1 MKKSPSQCFG
11 ERNTEG
17 TASSFPTTT
26 TGPQSGLSRRS
37 FIKHVA
43 GAFVTVNVFSLASG
57 IAARASEGT
66 WEPPVGREGW
76 MGAPGVAKARI
87 DGFAKVTGQKIY
99 ARDYHAWDMDGWPGS
114 EAPVMIIR
122 AINVDNVFTGLD
134 LSMLAPDLLPERVI
148 YGEQI
153 EGAVKLKNTIVHDL
167 HLDQVEDK
175 MRAAQKMR
183 LKKNGGAPEAEGIT
197 LPQDFMWPFIVP
209 RGAQAAFYG
218 QPVAFLIF
226 KDRATYLGAKKTIQ
240 FVDSFQQYGAPAKDP
255 VVPPLSPLTNYV
267 RVAGDGPKDVF
278 SYSQNGYDDDYTE
291 KANAYRRQIEQAIND
306 KTASGA
312 WKAFGADFSMRAMD
326 PMFMEPETG
335 LGWYDKSTGTLNLV
349 VGTQSPDGDIGTL
362 LGMFENSEI
371 TVSTVNLF
379 SCYPGGG
386 FGGRDSSVFTL
397 NLGIAA
403 TMSGGS
409 PVRLAYDRFEQF
421 QCGLKRHACEGKT
434 LVAFDKGGKVQ
445 ALTSDMRFDSGGR
458 RNLSPYV
465 AQLAG
470 VCAGGSYNIPQSAIF
485 SEALY
490 STNVSGGSQRGFGG
504 PQAYFIIES
513 LFDEAARDLGV
524 SPFDIRRDNIT
535 GPGDRTVVGGP
546 INQSL
551 QFGTILDMAEADP
564 IWQNRAADAARWE
577 REGLKYGVGFAMSN
591 QAYGTSGDGVL
602 AAVAIDAEGNFTV
615 RTNAVDMGNG
625 SATTLA
631 VVIGETLGANAS
643 RVELGNADLWD
654 ALELEHGSK
663 NGNWSKNNWTPKSV
677 GSSSACLTAFH
688 QVHAAVESAKALF
701 DAGIF
706 PAAQALWGAGASGL
720 TPSDT
725 IWIDGKLNA
734 KDGTLPG
741 LSHKELAAQIMESGG
756 VSGVLGHAY
765 FQETWAK
772 GTFSVQGSSHTWG
785 LDGIALTYG
794 DSHDFT
800 PNYRTSVVPTPEAAS
815 TYVRTVFAPCGNL
828 IGVTVDPRTGDVVMR
843 ASASFLNA
851 GKVHVEGL
859 VSGQSQGGVAMAMGW
874 TLLEDMPPGPEGP
887 ASGDWNLNRYFVA
900 KAKDVPLD
908 QRLITLTP
916 EGEEKTGRGIAEAVM
931 CSVAPAI
938 SNAIYDATG
947 ARMRDLPITP
957 QKMREALNG

>member
-17 TASSFPTTT
+17 TTSSPSIAI
-26 TGPQSGLSRRS
+26 GPQSGLSRRS
-37 FIKHVA
+37 FIKNVA

-66 WEPPVGREGW
+66 WEPPLGRDGW
-76 MGAPGVAKARI
+76 MGPPGVANARI
-87 DGFAKVTGQKIY
+87 DGYAKVTGQKIY
-99 ARDYHAWDMDGWPGS
+99 ARDYHVSDMEGWPGT

-122 AINVDNVFTGLD
+122 AINVDDAFIGLD
-134 LSMLAPDLLPERVI
+134 MSMLPPDLRPERVI
-148 YGEQI
+148 YGEQV
-153 EGAVKLKNTIVHDL
+153 EGKVELTNTIIHDQ
-167 HLDQVEDK
+167 HLDQVEDR
-175 MRAAQKMR
+175 MRAAQKKR
-183 LKKNGGAPEAEGIT
+183 LESDSSTSETEGIT
-197 LPQDFMWPFIVP
+197 LPGDFMWPFIVP
-209 RGAQAAFYG
+209 RGAGAAFYG

-226 KDRATYLGAKKTIQ
+226 KDRATYLGAKKQIQ
-240 FVDSFQQYGAPAKDP
+240 FVDSFQQYGAPVKDP
-255 VVPPLSPLTNYV
+255 LIPPLSPLTNYV
-267 RVAGDGPKDVF
+267 RVAGDGPEDTF
-278 SYSQNGYDDDYTE
+278 SYSQNGYDDNYNE
-291 KANAYRRQIEQAIND
+291 EANNYRRQIEQAIADN
-306 KTASGA
+306 TASST
-312 WKAFGADFSMRAMD
+312 WKAYGSDFSMQAMD
-326 PMFMEPETG
+326 PMFMEPESG
-335 LGWYDKSTGTLNLV
+335 LGWYDASTKTLNLV

-362 LGMFENSEI
+362 LGMFEDSEI
-371 TVSTVNLF
+371 SVSTVNLF

-403 TMSGGS
+403 VMSGGS

-421 QCGLKRHACEGKT
+421 QSGLKRHACTGT
-434 LVAFDKGGKVQ
+434 TQVAFDTTGRVQ
-445 ALTSDMRFDSGGR
+445 ALTSNMQFDSGGR

-470 VCAGGSYNIPQSAIF
+470 VCAGGSYNIPLSAIF

-513 LFDEAARDLGV
+513 LFDEAARDFGV
-524 SPFDIRRDNIT
+524 SPFDIRRTNIT

-546 INQSL
+546 ITQSL
-551 QFGTILDMAEADP
+551 QFGNILDMAEADP
-564 IWQNRAADAARWE
+564 IWQNRAADRARWA
-577 REGLKYGVGFAMSN
+577 REGLSYGVGFAVSN

-602 AAVAIDAEGNFTV
+602 AAVAMDAEGNFTV

-631 VVIGETLGANAS
+631 VVIGETLGANAE

-654 ALELEHGSK
+654 ALQMQYGSK
-663 NGNWSKNNWTPKSV
+663 NGSWDDNNWTPKSV

-701 DAGIF
+701 DCGIF
-706 PAAQALWGAGASGL
+706 PAAQALWGAGANDL
-720 TPSDT
+720 KPSDT
-725 IWIDGKLNA
+725 AWVDGQLTVKA
-734 KDGTLPG
+734 GGFPG
-741 LSHKELAAQIMESGG
+741 LTHGQLASQIMESGG
-756 VSGVLGHAY
+756 VSSVLGHAY

-772 GTFSVQGSSHTWG
+772 GTFSVQGTSHTWG

-794 DSHDFT
+794 ANNSFT
-800 PNYRTSVVPTPEAAS
+800 PNYRTSVVRTCPAAS
-815 TYVRTVFAPCGNL
+815 SYVRTVFAPCGNL

-851 GKVHVEGL
+851 GKIHVEGL

-916 EGEEKTGRGIAEAVM
+916 EGDEKTGRGIAEAVM

>member
-1 MKKSPSQCFG
+1 MG
-11 ERNTEG
+11 L
-17 TASSFPTTT
+17 
-26 TGPQSGLSRRS
+26 QSGLSRRS
-37 FIKHVA
+37 FLKHVA

-57 IAARASEGT
+57 VAARASEGT
-66 WEPPVGREGW
+66 WEPPLGREGW
-76 MGAPGVAKARI
+76 MGPPGVANARI
-87 DGFAKVTGQKIY
+87 DGYAKVTGQKIY
-99 ARDYHAWDMDGWPGS
+99 ARDYHVADMDGWPAA

-153 EGAVKLKNTIVHDL
+153 EGAVKLTNTIVHDL

-175 MRAAQKMR
+175 MRAAQKKR
-183 LKKNGGAPEAEGIT
+183 QKKAGTAAEAEGIS
-197 LPQDFMWPFIVP
+197 LPSDFMWPFIVP
-209 RGAQAAFYG
+209 RGTGAAFYG

-226 KDRATYLGAKKTIQ
+226 KDRATYLGAKRKIQ
-240 FVDSFQQYGAPAKDP
+240 FVDSFQQYGNPVKDP
-255 VVPPLSPLTNYV
+255 LVPPLSPLTNYV
-267 RVAGDGPKDVF
+267 RVAGAGPEDTF
-278 SYSQNGYDDDYTE
+278 SYSKNGYDDNYNE
-291 KANAYRRQIEQAIND
+291 EANNYRRQIEQAITDN
-306 KTASGA
+306 TASGI
-312 WKAFGADFSMRAMD
+312 WKTYGSDFSMRAMD
-326 PMFMEPETG
+326 PMFMEPESG

-362 LGMFENSEI
+362 LGMFEGSEI
-371 TVSTVNLF
+371 TASTVNLF

-403 TMSGGS
+403 AMSGGS

-421 QCGLKRHACEGKT
+421 QCGLKRHACEGT
-434 LVAFDKGGKVQ
+434 TQVAFDTTGKVQ
-445 ALTSDMRFDSGGR
+445 ALTSEMQFDSGGR

-513 LFDEAARDLGV
+513 LFDEAARDLGL
-524 SPFDIRRDNIT
+524 SPFDIRRNNIT

-546 INQSL
+546 ITQSL

-564 IWQNRAADAARWE
+564 IWQNREADRDRWARD
-577 REGLKYGVGFAMSN
+577 GLQYGVGFAMSN

-602 AAVAIDAEGNFTV
+602 AAVAMDAEGNFTV

-654 ALELEHGSK
+654 ALQMVNGSK
-663 NGNWSKNNWTPKSV
+663 NGDWSKNNWTPKSV

-688 QVHAAVESAKALF
+688 QVHAAIESAKALF

-706 PAAQALWGAGASGL
+706 PAAHAIWGTGANGL
-720 TPSDT
+720 KPSDT
-725 IWIDGKLNA
+725 VWVDGLLTVKA
-734 KDGTLPG
+734 GGFPG
-741 LSHKELAAQIMESGG
+741 LSHQELATQIMESGG

-772 GTFSVQGSSHTWG
+772 GTFDVMGTSHTWA
-785 LDGIALTYG
+785 LDGIALTFG
-794 DSHDFT
+794 DITCFK

-851 GKVHVEGL
+851 GKIHVEGL

-874 TLLEDMPPGPEGP
+874 TLLEDMPPGLEGP

-900 KAKDVPLD
+900 KAKDVLLD
-908 QRLITLTP
+908 QRLITLAP
-916 EGEEKTGRGIAEAVM
+916 EGGEKTGRGIAEAVM

-938 SNAIYDATG
+938 SNAIFDATG